1 MKVAGGAASVDG
13 CRLRPPP
20 RFPTREPMK
29 RRRLVQKLLA
39 EHFGGLGLDELQVL
53 RARFPHWMRP
63 DVQRGLELAL
73 DGAREVRFHGAR
85 LRSSLHSFRFS
96 DLLEEGR
103 RGIAV
108 GPPVHDELEIGEAQP
123 LRCLQRGLWLF
134 TREAHRF
141 ALLLDVNDSMRR
153 SGVRVEIAAPAQAR
167 KAAEAMLGCVRAT
180 AERAETYRG
189 KVLAPSEEEYAFDEG
204 PITLR
209 VVRCKPVDREEIVL
223 APGLLEL
230 IERNTLGFAARCE
243 QLAGLGMASQKGV
256 LLHGPPGTGKTMLI
270 RYLTGVLADHT
281 KLLLSADKLAW
292 LADTIEAAR
301 LLSPAM
307 VVIED
312 VDLIAAH
319 RDGPWQHTPTALNRL
334 LNEMDGA
341 GADARLIFVFTTNR
355 PEVLEPA
362 LAARPGRIDQ
372 AIEIGLPEDRERR
385 VLLCRHAGGTSP
397 ARARRSPRGSLARRG
412 SASLRREATQIR
424 RCHSN
429 AFVKGRR
436 AASPPWRTRS
446 PRVVSRELRP
456 RGQRFPGHPGDV
468 APCGFRHLS
477 GQKGLADRLHQR
489 GR

>member
-1 MKVAGGAASVDG
+1 MMK
-13 CRLRPPP
+13 
-20 RFPTREPMK
+20 K
-29 RRRLVQKLLA
+29 RRLVQKLLA
-39 EHFGGLGLDELQVL
+39 EHFEGVALDQLEVL

-63 DVQRGLELAL
+63 DVERGIERALE
-73 DGAREVRFHGAR
+73 GAREIRFYGAR
-85 LRSSLHSFRFS
+85 LRGTRYDFRFS
-96 DLLEEGR
+96 DLVEEGK

-134 TREAHRF
+134 TRDECRF

-153 SGVRVEIAAPAQAR
+153 SGVRVEIAARADTQ
-167 KAAEAMLGCVRAT
+167 KAAEAMLACVRAT

-189 KVLAPSEEEYAFDEG
+189 KVLAASEEEYAFDEG

-209 VVRCKPVDREEIVL
+209 VVRRKSVDRDEIVL
-223 APGLLEL
+223 APGILEL

-243 QLAGLGMASQKGV
+243 QLGRLGMASQKGV
-256 LLHGPPGTGKTMLI
+256 LLHGPPGTGKTLLV
-270 RYLTGVLADHT
+270 RYLTGALADHT
-281 KLLLSADKLAW
+281 KLLLPGDKLAW

-301 LLSPAM
+301 LLAPAM

-362 LAARPGRIDQ
+362 LAARPGRVDQ
-372 AIEIGLPEDRERR
+372 AIEIGLPEDGERR
-385 VLLCRHAGGTSP
+385 VLLRSHAHGLAIDEETAAQVSRRIGKVSP
-397 ARARRSPRGSLARRG
+397 AFIKEL
-412 SASLRREATQIR
+412 
-424 RCHSN
+424 
-429 AFVKGRR
+429 VRR
-436 AASPPWRTRS
+436 AAQAMMDRS
-446 PRVVSRELRP
+446 GERLEDADFARAFDDMSGAGSKITARLLGAEGL
-456 RGQRFPGHPGDV
+456 
-468 APCGFRHLS
+468 GFVTP
-477 GQKGLADRLHQR
+477 
-489 GR
+489 